1 MSLSAAFW
9 RFAHERYQTRK
20 PSLAF
25 EFLCFGWASFWA
37 LALTAGAVTGIG
49 PFAGYL
55 VFAIPWVG
63 VPMALAIAHRTIR
76 LEKRKGDDALFR
88 KRLRAENEQSH

>member
-9 RFAHERYQTRK
+9 RFAHKRYQTRT

-25 EFLCFGWASFWA
+25 EFICLVWATFWA
-37 LALTAGAVTGIG
+37 IVLAAAALAESGHTV
-49 PFAGYL
+49 GYL
-55 VFAIPWVG
+55 LFAIPWVG
-63 VPMALAIAHRTIR
+63 VPFALAIAHRTIR
-76 LEKRKGDDALFR
+76 LEKGKGDEALYR